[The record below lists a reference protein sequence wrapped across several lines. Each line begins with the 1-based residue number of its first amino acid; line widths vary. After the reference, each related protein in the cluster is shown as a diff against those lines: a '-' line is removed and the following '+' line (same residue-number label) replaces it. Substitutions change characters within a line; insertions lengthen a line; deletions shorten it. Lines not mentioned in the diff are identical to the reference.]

1 MGNYETFTLPVQNYD
16 KIGMDD
22 EVNLE
27 LVPMEEDIKNEWS
40 AYQVTKPNS
49 DKSVVKRVDDATKV
63 QKRTN
68 KVKPGKQ
75 PKVPDEKL
83 TEKQLQAR
91 NNRRKR
97 NREAAT
103 RARKL
108 RADDLTRLQNDQ
120 VRLRNENSE
129 IETGIDELKRKI
141 AKYTTMWNSLPKK
154 PKLQDTLIVK
164 QEIQEPSKSVERIQN
179 RPPNALDL

>member
-1 MGNYETFTLPVQNYD
+1 MRIL
-16 KIGMDD
+16 GMDD

-83 TEKQLQAR
+83 TEKACDHFSVMPSVSPWH
-91 NNRRKR
+91 
-97 NREAAT
+97 
-103 RARKL
+103 KL
-108 RADDLTRLQNDQ
+108 GHMIKHVTVND
-120 VRLRNENSE
+120 
-129 IETGIDELKRKI
+129 
-141 AKYTTMWNSLPKK
+141 
-154 PKLQDTLIVK
+154 
-164 QEIQEPSKSVERIQN
+164 RI
-179 RPPNALDL
+179 